1 MYRFLPAIPG
11 PRRGWGIA
19 AIGLILVLGGL
30 GYALSR
36 RVAGRPSTSKR
47 EGTEAAAVRSLSLE
61 AESHV
66 SQSSPVGAERH
77 VGQWPP
83 AEAKSHVRR
92 TPSAQTDSRVWQ
104 SPYEEVESY
113 TWHAGTKEIESLCST
128 CHLLPTPNV
137 EPKSLWPDKIEQMY
151 GYMRGPRPIPPDR
164 MPPIERVID
173 YWASQR
179 RRS

>member
-1 MYRFLPAIPG
+1 M
-11 PRRGWGIA
+11 
-19 AIGLILVLGGL
+19 
-30 GYALSR
+30 
-36 RVAGRPSTSKR
+36 
-47 EGTEAAAVRSLSLE
+47 
-61 AESHV
+61 
-66 SQSSPVGAERH
+66 
-77 VGQWPP
+77 
-83 AEAKSHVRR
+83 
-92 TPSAQTDSRVWQ
+92 WQ

-173 YWASQR
+173 YWASQFAGEAERAGRCR
-179 RRS
+179 RIASIAGALQRHFIQLDPIPAVPAIANVKFVRLGHALPRNCSSPTCDGAW